1 MSNLFMFY
9 TVRVMVFSATFNNII
24 SYTEEIDL
32 IYMSVY
38 SSKIAL
44 RDDNNLRTC
53 LVRNYLDPEELLNDM
68 LNLNLSYFSARSI
81 TFQNI

>member
-1 MSNLFMFY
+1 MS
-9 TVRVMVFSATFNNII
+9 I
-24 SYTEEIDL
+24 
-32 IYMSVY
+32 Y

-53 LVRNYLDPEELLNDM
+53 FVRNYLDPEEQLNDM

-81 TFQNI
+81 STSIVVIRYIYNSRRLFA